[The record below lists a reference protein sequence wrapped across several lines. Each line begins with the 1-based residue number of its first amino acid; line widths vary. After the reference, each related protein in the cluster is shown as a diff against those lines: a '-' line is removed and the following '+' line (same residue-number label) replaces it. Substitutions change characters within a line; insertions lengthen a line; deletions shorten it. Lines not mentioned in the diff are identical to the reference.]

1 MFQIIQFIQKGR
13 HFFVFLILE
22 IIATVLIIKNYYT
35 HNIFFLNST
44 NYISGTLY
52 SIENKFSK
60 HLTLDHE
67 NQKLLEENAAL
78 KGKLSLLENINA
90 FSDSTNLH
98 ITDSSQ
104 YQRYNYTP
112 ARIISN
118 SVDKK
123 HNYLS
128 LNKGKRDHISKD
140 MAVVTD
146 KGVIGITD
154 FTTHKFTRVMS
165 LLNKNTTVNSNIKN
179 KGIFGTIKWNGEDF
193 RYVQLTNVPKHLII
207 EINDTVVTDV
217 RSNIFPSGIPIGVI
231 KDFKLKEGT
240 DEYIANVKLFE
251 NFLKIENV
259 YIVTDMDKIEID
271 SLYVNP

>member
-22 IIATVLIIKNYYT
+22 IIASILIIKSYYT

-44 NYISGTLY
+44 NYIAGTLY

-60 HLTLDHE
+60 HLTLDYE

-78 KGKLSLLENINA
+78 KNKISLLENVNA
-90 FSDSTNLH
+90 ASNSSVKVSDSA
-98 ITDSSQ
+98 Q
-104 YQRYNYTP
+104 YQRYEYTP

-118 SVDKK
+118 SVTKK
-123 HNYLS
+123 YNYIN
-128 LNKGKRDHISKD
+128 LNKGKRDHITKD
-140 MAVVTD
+140 MAVITN

-154 FTTHKFTRVMS
+154 FTTNKFTRVMS
-165 LLNKNTTVNSNIKN
+165 LLNENIKINSNIKN
-179 KGIFGTIKWNGEDF
+179 KGIFGTVKWNGEDF
-193 RYVQLTNVPKHLII
+193 RYVQLTNVPKHLTI
-207 EINDTVVTDV
+207 EINDTVVTDI
-217 RSNIFPSGIPIGVI
+217 RSNIFPSGIPIGII

-240 DEYIANVKLFE
+240 DEYIANVELFE

-259 YIVTDMDKIEID
+259 YIVTDFDKIETD